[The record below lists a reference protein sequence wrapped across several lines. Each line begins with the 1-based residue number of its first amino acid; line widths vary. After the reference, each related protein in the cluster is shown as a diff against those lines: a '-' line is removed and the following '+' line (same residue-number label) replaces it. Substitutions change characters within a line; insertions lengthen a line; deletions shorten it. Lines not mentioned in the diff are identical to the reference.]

1 MHCHFVFLETGNKIL
16 SRELNFQMDIRIHAE
31 KGWMTLQRDW
41 EAQRTDGIGLQEFP
55 YLEGGHWSAVVTEAD
70 LPGTTHSSVLAME
83 PRASQPLKKIRELK
97 TTQ

>member
-41 EAQRTDGIGLQEFP
+41 EAQRTDGIGL
-55 YLEGGHWSAVVTEAD
+55 
-70 LPGTTHSSVLAME
+70 
-83 PRASQPLKKIRELK
+83 
-97 TTQ
+97 